1 MVLLGEILEKIIKE
15 MYILKPDYVGTIMEI
30 LMDEMRI
37 VFDTNIETEDRYE
50 YFYNIGFDWAFEQKV
65 Y

>member
-1 MVLLGEILEKIIKE
+1 